1 MVVCA
6 FSYIPRVKKD
16 KLDKKAEPGTFVG
29 YSLISKAYMIY
40 LPHHDKVIV
49 SKNMRFLELD
59 SWNWEDDKKIEFQK
73 ENENIDK
80 EPARGTRSLF
90 DIYQRCNVSLM
101 EPAGYEEATTN
112 KKWISAMEEELKMIE
127 KKIRHGNW
135 WTSLIIS
142 KLLESSGFT
151 GPSLI

>member
-1 MVVCA
+1 
-6 FSYIPRVKKD
+6 
-16 KLDKKAEPGTFVG
+16 
-29 YSLISKAYMIY
+29 MIY

-90 DIYQRCNVSLM
+90 DIYQRCNVSIM
-101 EPAGYEEATTN
+101 EPVGYEKAATN
-112 KKWISAMEEELKMIE
+112 KK
-127 KKIRHGNW
+127 
-135 WTSLIIS
+135 
-142 KLLESSGFT
+142 
-151 GPSLI
+151 